1 MNNLNQVFYLTKES
15 IGVLDNSE
23 MSDELKK
30 IGSKNQKDFP
40 KWISEFAVQPVPIL
54 ATASVDR
61 FTLEVPG
68 AQTAFID
75 IHEIDDAFYYAKIF
89 FLFGIHQFIKNS
101 SYEKNID
108 SLMHENCGSPD
119 MRASLQLK
127 PIVGKD
133 CLLYDSGDAVIVT
146 NHSIVLTQKE
156 FQIHIYEPEFFVLL
170 FPWYI
175 PNY

>member
-23 MSDELKK
+23 MSDELKN
-30 IGSKNQKDFP
+30 IGSKNHNDFP
-40 KWISEFAVQPVPIL
+40 KWMSEFAVQPVPIL

-61 FTLEVPG
+61 FTLGVPG

-75 IHEIDDAFYYAKIF
+75 IHEIDDAFHYAKIF

-108 SLMHENCGSPD
+108 SLMHENCGSPN
-119 MRASLQLK
+119 MKSSLQLR
-127 PIVGKD
+127 PLIGKN
-133 CLLYDSGDAVIVT
+133 CLLYDSGDAVIVS
-146 NHSIVLTQKE
+146 NHLIVLTQKE
-156 FQIHIYEPEFFVLL
+156 FQIHIYEPDLFALL
-170 FPWYI
+170 FPFYK